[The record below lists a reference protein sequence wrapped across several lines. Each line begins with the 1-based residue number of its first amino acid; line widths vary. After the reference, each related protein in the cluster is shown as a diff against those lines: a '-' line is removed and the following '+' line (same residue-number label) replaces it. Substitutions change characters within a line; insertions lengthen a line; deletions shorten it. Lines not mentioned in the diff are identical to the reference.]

1 MHRNLEFWNVK
12 NAQPI
17 HTSINRKARKAMNT
31 FEKDKKFVAPTYGR
45 FPVEIVGGKGSILQG
60 SDGKEYIDLGSG
72 IAVNTFGCCD
82 DEWVN
87 AVKAQL
93 DSFAHISNL
102 YYTSPCAD
110 LAQMLCSRT
119 GMKNVFF
126 SNSGAEANECAIKA
140 ARRYGAL
147 NKGEDYYT
155 IITLEKSFH
164 GRTHT
169 TLAATGQE
177 SFHKDFLPL
186 TPGFVHTPPND
197 VDCLRETVKNNKC
210 CAIMMEIVQGEGGV
224 CALDGEFIVEAEK
237 LCRENNLILIIDE
250 VQAGNGRTGKLYAYM
265 HYGITPDV
273 VTTAKGLG
281 GGLPLGVT
289 MLGERVKDIFMPG
302 LNGSTFGGNP
312 VCCSGAI
319 SILSRLTDEFLEE
332 VTKKGELIRNTLS
345 GIDGIESISG
355 LGLMIGIKTVK
366 EAKEVVS
373 KCIENGVLVLTAKDK
388 VRLLPPLNI
397 ETQLLEKALEV
408 IKEACK

>member
-1 MHRNLEFWNVK
+1 
-12 NAQPI
+12 
-17 HTSINRKARKAMNT
+17 MNT
-31 FEKDKKFVAPTYGR
+31 FEKDKEFVAPTYGR
-45 FPVEIVGGKGSILQG
+45 FPVEIVGGKGAVLKG

-72 IAVNTFGCCD
+72 IAVNTFGFCD

-93 DSFAHISNL
+93 DSFAHTSNL
-102 YYTSPCAD
+102 YYTAPCAD
-110 LAQMLCSRT
+110 LAKLLCEKT
-119 GMKNVFF
+119 GMSNVFY

-140 ARRYGAL
+140 ARRYGSL

-197 VDCLRETVKNNKC
+197 IEALNKTVKENKC
-210 CAIMMEIVQGEGGV
+210 CGIMMEIVQGEGGV
-224 CALDGEFIVEAEK
+224 CALEKEFILEAEK
-237 LCRENNLILIIDE
+237 LCRENDLVLIIDE

-273 VTTAKGLG
+273 VTTAKGIG
-281 GGLPLGVT
+281 GGLPIGVT
-289 MLGERVKDIFMPG
+289 MLGGKVKDIFAPG

-332 VTKKGELIRNTLS
+332 VTKKAEIIRETLS
-345 GIDGIESISG
+345 GAEGIEDISG
-355 LGLMIGIKTVK
+355 LGLMIGIKTTK
-366 EAKEVVS
+366 EAKEVVTR
-373 KCIENGVLVLTAKDK
+373 CIENGVLVLTAKDK

-397 ETQLLEKALEV
+397 DNELLRKALEV

>member
-1 MHRNLEFWNVK
+1 
-12 NAQPI
+12 
-17 HTSINRKARKAMNT
+17 MNT
-31 FEKDKKFVAPTYGR
+31 FEKDKKYVAPTYGR
-45 FPVEIVGGKGSILQG
+45 FPVEIVGGKGSVLRDI
-60 SDGKEYIDLGSG
+60 DNKEYIDMGSG

-82 DEWVN
+82 DEWVS

-93 DSFAHISNL
+93 DTFAHTSNL
-102 YYTSPCAD
+102 YYTSPCAT
-110 LAQMLCSRT
+110 LAQMLCERT

-140 ARRYGAL
+140 ARRYGSL

-177 SFHKDFLPL
+177 NFHKDFLPL

-197 VDCLRETVKNNKC
+197 IDALSDAVKNNKC
-210 CAIMMEIVQGEGGV
+210 CAIMIEIVQGEGGV
-224 CALDGEFIVEAEK
+224 NALQSDFVKEVYK
-237 LCRENNLILIIDE
+237 LCQENDLILICDE
-250 VQAGNGRTGKLYAYM
+250 VQTGNGRTGKLYAYM
-265 HYGITPDV
+265 HYGINPDV

-281 GGLPLGVT
+281 GGLPLGAT
-289 MLGERVKDIFMPG
+289 MLGEKVKDIFSPG

-319 SILSRLTDEFLEE
+319 NVLSRLTDEFLETVWE
-332 VTKKGELIRNTLS
+332 KAQFIRDELS
-345 GIDGIESISG
+345 GVSGIEDISG
-355 LGLMIGIKTVK
+355 LGLMIGLKTTK
-366 EAKEVVS
+366 EAKEVVNT
-373 KCIENGVLVLTAKDK
+373 CIKNGVLVLTAKDR

-397 ETQLLEKALEV
+397 TKEQLSCALNI
-408 IKEACK
+408 IKEACKI